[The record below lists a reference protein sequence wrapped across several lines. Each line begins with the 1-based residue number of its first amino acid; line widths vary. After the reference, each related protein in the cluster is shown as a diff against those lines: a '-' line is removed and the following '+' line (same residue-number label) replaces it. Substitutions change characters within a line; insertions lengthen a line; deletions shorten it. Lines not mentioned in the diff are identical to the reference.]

1 MHSPIIYI
9 IENDSDFA
17 ISMKGV
23 LPQEK
28 QMLEEDLLDYITESD
43 WLKANTLEDKYWHR
57 NQWNEE
63 FELFFNNNP
72 YVDLIQNKDNVWFL
86 SFNKTHI
93 NKWYKRII
101 ELNNECNTNLEQY
114 ICTNNKETE
123 YNFPFN
129 SISHYIEYKDLMG
142 LSFGGPRYVL
152 YTSYKNELEMYDV
165 LNLKQMIEYVRNMLE
180 QNKLSTV
187 SFQLCQ
193 NIVGDYHY

>member
-9 IENDSDFA
+9 IENDSDFT

-28 QMLEEDLLDYITESD
+28 HMIEEDLLDYITESD
-43 WLKANTLEDKYWHR
+43 WLNANTLEDKYWHR

-72 YVDLIQNKDNVWFL
+72 YVDLIQNKDNVWLL

-129 SISHYIEYKDLMG
+129 SISHYLEYKDLMG

-165 LNLKQMIEYVRNMLE
+165 LNLKQMIEYVRNKLE

>member
-17 ISMKGV
+17 ISMKGI

-28 QMLEEDLLDYITESD
+28 HMLEEDLLDYITESD
-43 WLKANTLEDKYWHR
+43 WLHANTLEDKYWHR

-101 ELNNECNTNLEQY
+101 ELNNECNSNLEKY

-129 SISHYIEYKDLMG
+129 SISHYIEYKDMMG
-142 LSFGGPRYVL
+142 LSFGGPKYVL

-165 LNLKQMIEYVRNMLE
+165 LNLKQMIEYVRNKLE

>member
-28 QMLEEDLLDYITESD
+28 HMLEEDLLDYITESD
-43 WLKANTLEDKYWHR
+43 WLKANTLTDKYWHR

-93 NKWYKRII
+93 NKWYKRTI

-165 LNLKQMIEYVRNMLE
+165 VNLKQMIEYVRNKLE

>member
-28 QMLEEDLLDYITESD
+28 HMLEEDLLDYITESD

-72 YVDLIQNKDNVWFL
+72 YVNLIQNKDNGLFL

-165 LNLKQMIEYVRNMLE
+165 LNLKQMIEYVRNKLE